1 MRNFILGIMVGV
13 LLTAV
18 VVQAGSKPTP
28 AQEQAKYDYYRQR
41 GAQLDTESI
50 RKAVEAE
57 QAQRLHKKPC

>member
-1 MRNFILGIMVGV
+1 MKNFILGMIVGV
-13 LLTAV
+13 LLTTAL
-18 VVQAGSKPTP
+18 VQAGSKPTP

-41 GAQLDTESI
+41 GQQLDTETI